1 MARRV
6 LSQAA
11 RDLYLAAYPVGPT
24 EGSVAFAE
32 WMTRAKV
39 HAREVAAQLGC
50 TALSVRTWAS
60 GRRVPTIELARRI
73 EALTGVPIAAWV
85 RPRPSAIEAATT
97 TGGKR

>member
-1 MARRV
+1 MATRV

-11 RDLYLAAYPVGPT
+11 RELYLAAYPVGPT
-24 EGSVAFAE
+24 EGSVALAA
-32 WMTRAKV
+32 WMTSTST

-50 TALSVRTWAS
+50 TALSVRSWAS

-85 RPRPSAIEAATT
+85 TLRPPAIEAAAT